1 MTMDSLRA
9 VGVIILEP
17 IVNIFHMHRITA
29 NALSLLSLLF
39 AMLAGVCYYFSMGSS
54 LILFIALI
62 LVFLNALMDGADGLL
77 ARKTNS
83 ASKYGDFLDHVI
95 DRYTDV
101 FIIGGACLG
110 GYVGRGHRH
119 NSHDRHPA
127 GKLPWDAGAGR
138 WNWPQLRGHNGKG
151 RPPGNP
157 DPGNLA

>member
-1 MTMDSLRA
+1 MDSLRS

-29 NALSLLSLLF
+29 NALTLLSLLF
-39 AMLAGVCYYFSMGSS
+39 AMLAGVCYYFSMDST
-54 LILFIALI
+54 LVLFIALI

-95 DRYTDV
+95 DRYSDV

-110 GYVGRGHRH
+110 EYV
-119 NSHDRHPA
+119 
-127 GKLPWDAGAGR
+127 DATTA
-138 WNWPQLRGHNGKG
+138 
-151 RPPGNP
+151 
-157 DPGNLA
+157 